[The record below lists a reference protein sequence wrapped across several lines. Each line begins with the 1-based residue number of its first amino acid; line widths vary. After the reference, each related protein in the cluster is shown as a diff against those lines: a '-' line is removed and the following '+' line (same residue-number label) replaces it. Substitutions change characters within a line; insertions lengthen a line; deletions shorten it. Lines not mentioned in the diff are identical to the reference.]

1 VRSLDVIRNG
11 VPLDEIEKASEGFDG
26 DLRLPGGAKRL
37 LFAGRLDDGKN
48 VETLIIALSQI
59 ANQSNFVAFICG
71 DGRRRSRL
79 ERLARELGIGHRV
92 IFTGYVSNLWT
103 LMKRSDAIVSLSRFE
118 GCPNV
123 VMEAMA
129 SGCPL
134 VVSDI
139 PAHRE
144 ILDESTAVF
153 VDSEQ
158 PEQAASAIAE
168 VLQFGER
175 TSARARAAQ
184 LKVAQWTVEAAA
196 SQYEMVYLRLHS
208 GAVNLRE
215 LPLVANAECAHANES

>member
-1 VRSLDVIRNG
+1 
-11 VPLDEIEKASEGFDG
+11 
-26 DLRLPGGAKRL
+26 
-37 LFAGRLDDGKN
+37 
-48 VETLIIALSQI
+48 
-59 ANQSNFVAFICG
+59 
-71 DGRRRSRL
+71 
-79 ERLARELGIGHRV
+79 
-92 IFTGYVSNLWT
+92 
-103 LMKRSDAIVSLSRFE
+103 
-118 GCPNV
+118 
-123 VMEAMA
+123 MEAMA